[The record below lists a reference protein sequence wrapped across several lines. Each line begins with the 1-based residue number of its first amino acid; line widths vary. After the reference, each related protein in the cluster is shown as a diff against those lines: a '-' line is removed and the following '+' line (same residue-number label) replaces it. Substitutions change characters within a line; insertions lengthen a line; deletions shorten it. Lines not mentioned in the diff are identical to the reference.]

1 MNMSIYLIF
10 LPFALIAAVMAYL
23 ISYNEWMHHYPT
35 KKEPKKIALEAAV
48 FTFIIF
54 IAIIFFIVY
63 ILTRW
68 IVLSGD

>member
-1 MNMSIYLIF
+1 MSMSIYLIF

>member
-35 KKEPKKIALEAAV
+35 KKEPKKIALEAAF